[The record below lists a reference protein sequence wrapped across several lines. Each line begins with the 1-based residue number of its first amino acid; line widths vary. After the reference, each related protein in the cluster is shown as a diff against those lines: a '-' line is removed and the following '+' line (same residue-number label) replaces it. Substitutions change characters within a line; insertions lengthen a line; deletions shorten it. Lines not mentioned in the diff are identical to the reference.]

1 MGFLT
6 KDSKPPVAP
15 RPAKPRTYSTIR
27 PITAS
32 GQRIN
37 TNNIKELE
45 EIADRKRTATWQSD
59 SWEYFDVIGEIQYAY
74 TVFSNV
80 LSRIR
85 LHAAWVEDD
94 QDSPGPLK
102 DSNASEFAK
111 TETAKAM
118 RRVFGNGNQSQILRK
133 AGLNLLVAG
142 ECFLVCENKLIDGRY
157 KEIWRIV
164 STDELVTTDRGLAIK
179 KNRDVRQTDLVP
191 LPPST
196 FVGRIWREHPRFSD
210 EAVSAMK
217 SLCGLCNELLLIS
230 RTVRATARSRL
241 NAGVFFIPEEFSVSS
256 DAPTDTEADPEEDL
270 ESYVEDEDE
279 EFEEALIDLMGT
291 PIADE
296 ESVMSLVP
304 LIIRGPAD
312 LGDKLRHITFAR
324 PFDEQLVAQ
333 GNRTLDR
340 ILQGLD
346 MPKEMITGLAD
357 IKYSNAIQINE
368 SFYTAH
374 IEPLVLMLC
383 DTFRIVYLEPALIK
397 AGVDQEEID
406 NIVIWYDPSGII
418 TAPDKSAAANV
429 GYDKFTLSGAAWRRA
444 NGFGD
449 DDAPS
454 RSEVIERIAINRGVL
469 TPELTDLLFRKLDP
483 DLMDEVR
490 QNTLANQGS
499 PMPDSVQNL
508 LDPNSAQAPPNTP
521 GETAPTGTEQTPTP
535 EEAAGEDTTDS
546 PDTDVDPDSLPTPEE
561 LLNQ

>member
-1 MGFLT
+1 MGFFT
-6 KDSKPPVAP
+6 RDSEPLKGPE
-15 RPAKPRTYSTIR
+15 PAKPRGYGTIR

-32 GQRIN
+32 GQKLNIN
-37 TNNIKELE
+37 DPNELAE
-45 EIADRKRTATWQSD
+45 LANRKKSATWQEE

-74 TVFSNV
+74 TVFANV

-94 QDSPGPLK
+94 QDAPGPLK
-102 DSNASEFAK
+102 DSEASDLAK
-111 TETAKAM
+111 KETAKAM
-118 RRVFGNGNQSQILRK
+118 RRVFGNGNQSQLLRK
-133 AGLNLLVAG
+133 AGLNLLVVG
-142 ECFLVCENKLIDGRY
+142 ECYLISETKLVNGRY
-157 KEIWRIV
+157 KEQWRII
-164 STDELVTTDRGLAIK
+164 STDELQKTDKGLALK
-179 KNRDVRQTDLVP
+179 KSRDTSAAEYIP
-191 LPPST
+191 LGRDA

-210 EAVSAMK
+210 EAISAMK
-217 SLCGLCNELLLIS
+217 SLCDLCNELLLIS

-256 DAPTDTEADPEEDL
+256 DAPTDSEAEDEDL
-270 ESYVEDEDE
+270 DAYVDDEDE
-279 EFEEALIDLMGT
+279 EFEEALIDLMST

-296 ESVMSLVP
+296 TSVMSLVP
-304 LIIRGPAD
+304 LIIRGPAE

-333 GNRTLDR
+333 ANRTLER

-357 IKYSNAIQINE
+357 IKYSNAVQINE
-368 SFYTAH
+368 SFYTGH

-397 AGVDQEEID
+397 AGVDQDEID

-429 GYDKFTLSGAAWRRA
+429 GYDKYALSGAAWRRS

-454 RSEVIERIAINRGVL
+454 RSEIIERLAINRGVL
-469 TPELTDLLFRKLDP
+469 TPELTDTVFRKFMP
-483 DLMDEVR
+483 ELMDEVR
-490 QNTLANQGS
+490 QNTIANQGA
-499 PMPDSVQNL
+499 PVPDSVNQL
-508 LDPNSAQAPPNTP
+508 LDPNSAQAPPAAPT
-521 GETAPTGTEQTPTP
+521 ETAGAPSGSTP
-535 EEAAGEDTTDS
+535 EAAPSTGADTTS
-546 PDTDVDPDSLPTPEE
+546 TDVDPDTLPTPEE
-561 LLNQ
+561 LLGG